1 MNKTVSINLGGFFFH
16 IDEDAYQK
24 LNRYFDAIRR
34 SLSPDGKDEIM
45 SDIENRIAEL
55 LSEKL
60 KNDKQVVGNKEV
72 DEIMAVMGQPE
83 DYRID
88 EETTEQKSAYTAPD
102 FTYIKTKKFYRD
114 SEKGML
120 GGVCAGLSHYF
131 RIDPLWIRIIFI
143 ISLFV
148 SFGTSLFIY
157 ILLWIL
163 IPKAITTTEKLEMTG
178 EPINISNIEKKVKEE
193 IDMITGK
200 LQNVDYDKLGAN
212 AKSVGNGIGSVFSAL
227 FKGIAKAIGAIIA
240 VISAVCLGGVIVMFI
255 SLLFSSSLNNTF
267 WHKWINGFNYTET
280 PMWILGLAAFFALAI
295 PLFMLFLLG
304 LKILVDNLRPI
315 GNITKITL
323 LFLWIISVA
332 AVAYF
337 GMSQAAEVN
346 AEGKSVEK
354 KQLNGVNITASD
366 TLQIKFRYNDYY
378 SKSFYDDS
386 NFKFTQDSLGND
398 IIYSNNVAFY
408 VMKTDEAVPYVQIE
422 KIASG
427 RSSSEARKR
436 AEKIKYNFKLQ
447 GNTLILDNYLVSDLN
462 NKFRNQKVEIYLYL
476 PEGIIFKCDESVKQY
491 DDTDNSFFDLWWDSG
506 EHSYQMEKT
515 KVKCLDCPNDE
526 YNDEGE
532 IPEFP
537 EVEVPEIP
545 EIPELPEDV
554 HINAGGKGK
563 IHISDKDVNVHVS
576 VDSISVKT
584 KTRK

>member
-24 LNRYFDAIRR
+24 LNHYFDAIRR

-88 EETTEQKSAYTAPD
+88 EETTEQKSTYSAPD
-102 FTYIKTKKFYRD
+102 FTYLKTKKFYRD
-114 SEKGML
+114 GEKGIIS
-120 GGVCAGLSHYF
+120 GVCAGLSHYF
-131 RIDPLWIRIIFI
+131 RIDPLWIRIIFV

-178 EPINISNIEKKVKEE
+178 EPINISNIERKVKEE

-212 AKSVGNGIGSVFSAL
+212 AKSVGNGVGTVFSAI
-227 FKGIAKAIGAIIA
+227 FKGIAKVIGAIITVTAA
-240 VISAVCLGGVIVMFI
+240 VLLGGVIVMFI
-255 SLLFSSSLNNTF
+255 SLLFSSSLSNTF
-267 WHKWINGFNYTET
+267 WHRWISGFNYTET
-280 PMWILGLAAFFALAI
+280 PLWLLGLAVFFALAI

-315 GNITKITL
+315 GTITKVTL

-332 AVAYF
+332 AVTYF
-337 GMSQAAEVN
+337 GMVQAAEVN

-354 KQLNGVNITASD
+354 KQLTEINVTASD

-378 SKSFYDDS
+378 SKSFYDNN
-386 NFKFTQDSLGND
+386 NFRFTQDSLGND
-398 IIYSNNVAFY
+398 IIYSNNVTFY
-408 VMKTDEAVPYVQIE
+408 VMKTDEAAPYVQIE

-427 RSSSEARKR
+427 RSSTEARKR

-447 GNTLILDNYLVSDLN
+447 ENTLILDNYLITDLN

-476 PEGIIFKCDESVKQY
+476 PEGMIFKCDESVKQY
-491 DDTDNSFFDLWWDSG
+491 DDTDNSFFDLWWDSS
-506 EHSYQMEKT
+506 EHFYIMEKT
-515 KVKCLDCPNDE
+515 KVTCLDCPYDE
-526 YNDEGE
+526 HMHGEE

-545 EIPELPEDV
+545 EVPEDV

-563 IHISDKDVNVHVS
+563 IHVSNKDVNVHVS

-584 KTRK
+584 TTRK